1 MQIGNSMPNLI
12 LLLISSEISRHGDNL
27 GMGNVIFLLLFND
40 SAFFSLTQHF
50 TSLGTSLLC
59 LFNYLFTNLLNALC
73 GQRNRCTLRARKSL
87 ESNWIQQQRKTL
99 RVARLNF
106 MLSVCVSACVC
117 VFVLCAVCDCVC
129 CCIGVFVLVFFRIS
143 CDFLAFISYF
153 LLATRKS
160 GKRQSQPEL
169 STMAIGIFCWP
180 QAELSNERVIDT
192 IINKYRETPQTSSTF
207 S

>member
-12 LLLISSEISRHGDNL
+12 LLLISSEISRHGDYL

-40 SAFFSLTQHF
+40 SALFSLTQHF
-50 TSLGTSLLC
+50 TSLCTSLLC
-59 LFNYLFTNLLNALC
+59 LFNYLFTNLLNAFC
-73 GQRNRCTLRARKSL
+73 GQRDRCTLRARKSL

-99 RVARLNF
+99 RVVRLNF
-106 MLSVCVSACVC
+106 MLSVCVSVCACLYCVPCVNVC
-117 VFVLCAVCDCVC
+117 VAVSVC
-129 CCIGVFVLVFFRIS
+129 LFWFFFRIS
-143 CDFLAFISYF
+143 CDFLAFISSFYCVGHKKERQTAISARTQHNGNWDF
-153 LLATRKS
+153 LLA
-160 GKRQSQPEL
+160 
-169 STMAIGIFCWP
+169 

>member
-40 SAFFSLTQHF
+40 SALFSLTQHF
-50 TSLGTSLLC
+50 TSLCTSLLC

-73 GQRNRCTLRARKSL
+73 GQRDRCTLRARKSL

-106 MLSVCVSACVC
+106 MLSVCVRVCVC
-117 VFVLCAVCDCVC
+117 VVLCAVCECMC
-129 CCIGVFVLVFFRIS
+129 CCIGVFVLVFF
-143 CDFLAFISYF
+143 LYF
-153 LLATRKS
+153 LWFFSFNFVFFVGHKKERQTAISARTSAQWQLGFFVGPKQSSATR
-160 GKRQSQPEL
+160 EL
-169 STMAIGIFCWP
+169 SI
-180 QAELSNERVIDT
+180 R
-192 IINKYRETPQTSSTF
+192 
-207 S
+207 